1 MNLIKI
7 PKVAFSDLDY
17 NSEACILIYSEKFRC
32 SDLKPDGSF
41 SAVCNQL
48 ARVNMQI

>member
-17 NSEACILIYSEKFRC
+17 NSEACILIYSEEK
-32 SDLKPDGSF
+32 
-41 SAVCNQL
+41 N
-48 ARVNMQI
+48 

>member
-17 NSEACILIYSEKFRC
+17 NSEACILIYSEKL
-32 SDLKPDGSF
+32 SALKPDGSF